1 MLYYLFR
8 FLESYGVPGSGMWS
22 YISFRA
28 LLTFILALIIS
39 ATFGEYF
46 IKRMRQHHISEQ
58 QRDASIDPY
67 GVKNHGVPSMGGNT
81 IIAALLLPCL
91 LLSRLRNI

>member
-8 FLESYGVPGSGMWS
+8 LLESVGVPGSGMWS

-28 LLTFILALIIS
+28 LLAFILALIIS

-46 IKRMRQHHISEQ
+46 IKWMRSHHISETH
-58 QRDASIDPY
+58 RDASVDPY
-67 GVKNHGVPSMGGNT
+67 GVN
-81 IIAALLLPCL
+81 
-91 LLSRLRNI
+91 